1 MCIASLFGGGS
12 SNPPAPPPPP
22 PPPTVIDTSSID
34 SQTEAKAAAE
44 KERKRAVLAQG
55 LNSTIKTS
63 ALGDTS
69 QATTQK
75 ATLLGG
81 SGAV

>member
-12 SNPPAPPPPP
+12 SSPPPPP
-22 PPPTVIDTSSID
+22 PPPPAVIDTSSID

-69 QATTQK
+69 QAPTQK